1 MNADELAL
9 EVEIQKK
16 LIKEILGEINKLLE
30 GTGDT
35 DPGSVVKTAAA
46 SFVCQCYNG
55 VENILKRI
63 LRYGEVALPA
73 GDDWHI
79 TLLKLFK
86 TTKKKNLLPSL
97 FDGDLYTKIN
107 IMRKFRH
114 LVLHGYSFQLEW
126 KHARRALRETPDL
139 MAAVLE
145 RIENYILMEKENN

>member
-16 LIKEILGEINKLLE
+16 LIKEILREIDKLLE
-30 GTGDT
+30 DTNDT
-35 DPGSVVKTAAA
+35 DPGAVVKTAAA

-55 VENILKRI
+55 VENILKGI
-63 LRYGEVALPA
+63 IRYEEVALPA

-97 FDGDLYTKIN
+97 FNDDLYTKIN

-126 KHARRALRETPDL
+126 KYIRRALYETPDL
-139 MAAVLE
+139 IAVVLE
-145 RIENYILMEKENN
+145 RIENYVKIKKKNN